1 MGKLSHIV
9 DSLNLKYKTCN
20 FNATFYSNSQTIGH
34 LIKVDSAS
42 IKAAL
47 VDMDNQIPMEDFV
60 KKYPKATVEL
70 NVLITKSKYHYDLLR
85 SLKMLIT

>member
-20 FNATFYSNSQTIGH
+20 FNATFYSNSQTSGH

-47 VDMDNQIPMEDFV
+47 VDMENQIPMEDFV
-60 KKYPKATVEL
+60 KKYPKVKLIIEEL
-70 NVLITKSKYHYDLLR
+70 NTDDII
-85 SLKMLIT
+85 LKLKNGN